1 LIGQNF
7 RKKSYTTRNFLN
19 KIEPPL
25 NPAILRQST
34 SSVFSKYSSQES
46 DFSFKREKL
55 QSLKI
60 RIPTNPDHRPSQ
72 HSPYFVENPFFHGP
86 TSLPNELTV
95 LTFKSK
101 DEEAPPLFRK
111 LIRQDT
117 FHVIIDD

>member
-1 LIGQNF
+1 V
-7 RKKSYTTRNFLN
+7 
-19 KIEPPL
+19 
-25 NPAILRQST
+25 ILRQST
-34 SSVFSKYSSQES
+34 SSVFSKKSSQES

-72 HSPYFVENPFFHGP
+72 HSPYFVENPFFQYQ

-101 DEEAPPLFRK
+101 DEEAPSIFRK
-111 LIRQDT
+111 IIRQDT
-117 FHVIIDD
+117 FHILIDD